1 MLSNGTA
8 GSNVHRF
15 LTNPL
20 LYDNAGAYSG
30 ESISSLLFFLFGWC
44 GIEGISIGYPL
55 RKAGLK
61 DRSHHFQCPETL
73 IDSVK

>member
-30 ESISSLLFFLFGWC
+30 ESISSLLFFFSC
-44 GIEGISIGYPL
+44 G
-55 RKAGLK
+55 
-61 DRSHHFQCPETL
+61 
-73 IDSVK
+73 